1 MNLLDLA
8 IPVLALGSSV
18 DAYWRGFSL
27 GAFSFGGMVLGAAAG
42 AAFSVVA
49 FLLTVWFL
57 GLVVI
62 VRGPIPDLSRG
73 IRQATRTSSR
83 GGAGG
88 DHAPVNTDRCAD

>member
-1 MNLLDLA
+1 
-8 IPVLALGSSV
+8 V
-18 DAYWRGFSL
+18 
-27 GAFSFGGMVLGAAAG
+27 VLGAAAG

-49 FLLTVWFL
+49 FLLTVWLL

-62 VRGPIPDLSRG
+62 VGPIPDLSRG

-88 DHAPVNTDRCAD
+88 DHAPMNTDRCSD